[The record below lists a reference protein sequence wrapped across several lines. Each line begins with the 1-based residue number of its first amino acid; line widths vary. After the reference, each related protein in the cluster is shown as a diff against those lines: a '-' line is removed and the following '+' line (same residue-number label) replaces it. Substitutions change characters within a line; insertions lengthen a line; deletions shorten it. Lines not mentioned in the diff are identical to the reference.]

1 MVPIVDNLHT
11 EVICFKCKQKG
22 HFAYSCPNKL
32 INRIRDSLLYEN
44 KEVLEEAV
52 KRQRLTPGMIN
63 RMFKNGLQLE
73 ELRLLARWNRTIDY
87 NPVVNRLIEDLK
99 NQLDDEYDAS
109 ISNISLSDYD
119 ASRIRSKIE
128 RRVIKKT
135 LEDNIKKDVD
145 RQIRDVKDKNSKLGN
160 NEESRK
166 EAQKEVDKA
175 LLDKVVLKKTT
186 LPEPT
191 KEVQENVLT
200 GIQGL
205 SAFYQKA
212 YQKELKQCELKLS
225 KQDAGPIF
233 SELQS
238 QIEKQKKYL
247 QDVNAKYEIRKAAE
261 SQLKK
266 CKFTE
271 FQKKAELKSVIEKN
285 PVTIQDVAYA
295 KGDLQALENK
305 MKAQP
310 KVVSPKVLTP
320 PSPKRYDEMM
330 HLDSLI
336 LSASEFY
343 SSLDMPEDE
352 IQDYW
357 DSLEYSEEE

>member
-1 MVPIVDNLHT
+1 MVPIVDNLIS
-11 EVICFKCKQKG
+11 EVVCFKCKQKG
-22 HFAYSCPNKL
+22 HYAYSCPNKL
-32 INRIRDSLLYEN
+32 INKIRDSLLYEN
-44 KEVLEEAV
+44 KEILEEAV

-63 RMFKNGLQLE
+63 RMFKNGLKLE
-73 ELRLLARWNRTIDY
+73 ELRLLARWNRTVDY
-87 NPVVNRLIEDLK
+87 NPIVNRLIEDLK

-119 ASRIRSKIE
+119 ASRIRSRIE
-128 RRVIKKT
+128 RKVIKKT

-145 RQIRDVKDKNSKLGN
+145 RQIRDVKDKSINKGSS
-160 NEESRK
+160 EESRK
-166 EAQKEVDKA
+166 NAQQEVDKT
-175 LLDKVVLKKTT
+175 LLDKVVLKTTT
-186 LPEPT
+186 LPEPS

-205 SAFYQKA
+205 STYYKRA
-212 YQKELKQCELKLS
+212 YQNELKKSELQLNR
-225 KQDAGPIF
+225 QDAGPIL
-233 SELQS
+233 SELQQ
-238 QIEKQKKYL
+238 QIAKQKQYL
-247 QDVNAKYEIRKAAE
+247 QDINAKYEIRKAAE
-261 SQLKK
+261 NQLKK

-305 MKAQP
+305 MKVQP
-310 KVVSPKVLTP
+310 RVVSPKVLTP

-343 SSLDMPEDE
+343 SSIDMPEDE
-352 IQDYW
+352 VQDYW
-357 DSLEYSEEE
+357 NSLEYSEEE